1 MKQSQRPLPRRGHAA
16 DIGEVRFSRRLAVF
30 HMISLLAMIV
40 VVLSSVLW
48 ISFRHNDLAQNSA
61 RRMVTS
67 AVAAFQQKMET
78 VVRDYSIWDEALEAV
93 AQRNVD
99 WLHSSIGS
107 AAADIG
113 TLDLVVIAEPDDSWR
128 IAWRAGSELEG
139 EAWLLEPALRAGL
152 MRMLD
157 GTDPAS
163 HKVRTAFAEHDGS
176 VWSFAI
182 TRIVPIG
189 EVASDEAYPIQI
201 HGLNMTSARLATL
214 GANILMDD
222 LQIAAD
228 IGPEL
233 DGMALKGFDGAPVGY
248 LVWAPPAPG
257 ESILRQVALPLLTAL
272 VVIAGFAMISSRYA
286 VRSASRLE
294 SALEAAQ
301 VADRTKTEFLS
312 NVSHELRTP
321 MNGILGV
328 VQLLKMTDL
337 DEEQSELLEV
347 LSTSAET
354 QMSLVSDLLEIM
366 QIESGAR
373 RLVSKPFQPAVVAGQ
388 VADLLRPVAAKKGV
402 AVEADIEAAAGLEVL
417 GDARAFRQIVTN
429 LAGNAVKFTH
439 DGSVRIKLD
448 AITEGDGVAL
458 RCAVAD
464 TGIGIPAE
472 HQQRIFDRFAQVGT
486 TLTRET
492 DGIGLGL
499 AISQSL
505 AEMMGGRIGL
515 TSVLGEGS
523 TFTFTADLPR
533 AAGASALSD
542 AA

>member
-1 MKQSQRPLPRRGHAA
+1 MTHSMRPMRQTGSGAHS
-16 DIGEVRFSRRLAVF
+16 GEVRFSRRLALL
-30 HMISLLAMIV
+30 HMISLLAMIG
-40 VVLSSVLW
+40 VVLASVLW
-48 ISFRHNDLAQNSA
+48 ISFRHNDLAQSSA
-61 RRMVTS
+61 RRMVQS

-78 VVRDYSIWDEALEAV
+78 VVRDYSIWDEALDAV
-93 AQRNVD
+93 GQRD
-99 WLHSSIGS
+99 LEWLHSSIGS

-113 TLDLVVIAEPDDSWR
+113 TLDLVVIAEPDDAWR
-128 IAWRAGSELEG
+128 VAWRAGSAMEG
-139 EAWLLEPALRAGL
+139 EPALLEPALRRGL

-157 GTDPAS
+157 GTDPTT
-163 HKVRTAFAEHDGS
+163 HKVKTAFARHDGAI
-176 VWSFAI
+176 WSFAV
-182 TRIVPIG
+182 TRVVPIG
-189 EVASDEAYPIQI
+189 EFVAEGEFPVQI
-201 HGLNMTSARLATL
+201 HGLNMTPARLATL

-222 LQIAAD
+222 LRIAGE
-228 IGPEL
+228 IGPGL
-233 DGMALKGFDGAPVGY
+233 DGMMLKGFDGQTVGY
-248 LVWAPPAPG
+248 LVWVPPAPG

-272 VVIAGFAMISSRYA
+272 VVIATFALISSRYA

-294 SALEAAQ
+294 TALEAAQ

-328 VQLLKMTDL
+328 VQLLGMTDL
-337 DEEQSELLEV
+337 DEEQRELLEV
-347 LSTSAET
+347 LSSSAET

-373 RLVSKPFQPAVVAGQ
+373 RLVNEPFVPAVVAAQ
-388 VADLLRPVAAKKGV
+388 VADLLRPVAAKKDV
-402 AVEADIEAAAGLEVL
+402 TLEADLETAVGVTVL
-417 GDARAFRQIVTN
+417 GDARAFRQILTN

-439 DGSVRIKLD
+439 HGSVRISLS
-448 AITEGDGVAL
+448 ATMQADGCRL
-458 RCAVAD
+458 RCAVSD

-486 TLTRET
+486 ALTRET

-505 AEMMGGRIGL
+505 AEMMGGRISL
-515 TSVLGEGS
+515 TSTVGKGS
-523 TFTFTADLPR
+523 TFTFTTVLPR
-533 AAGASALSD
+533 SAAPAALSD